1 MEPEWSLPLTLIHR
15 LINTGDVKPPWH
27 ADGRSNV
34 AACGLRNAAARGKCG
49 HTAAFPAGLH
59 RNWLSSLPTFTCLVK
74 EIKSFG

>member
-34 AACGLRNAAARGKCG
+34 AACGL
-49 HTAAFPAGLH
+49 
-59 RNWLSSLPTFTCLVK
+59 
-74 EIKSFG
+74 